1 MSWFAG
7 VLLFI
12 LLALLGFIAL
22 VLGEYVLRE
31 NRIHKVRILG
41 REEHFDPADPLFIET
56 FQLLT
61 NSTMYDGNAVEILL
75 NGDET
80 YPRMLEDL
88 RNAKSLITWHVF
100 WFKPGKLADQVR
112 EVLMERAR
120 AGVKVFF
127 LFDAIGSRG
136 LDKSYGKDLES
147 AGVEVDVFRP
157 LRWRLLYKVQERMHI
172 RCVVIDG
179 RVGYTGGF
187 GIDDHWLG
195 DGRHQD
201 QWRDT
206 NVRLVGPAVDQLQ
219 ASFVTNWG
227 ESTGAILTGDIF
239 FHPEDEPVGD
249 VSAGLIHTA
258 PSLGS
263 TNAERYFVLAISAA
277 RRRLWIT
284 NPYFLP
290 DDDFQQLLCAA
301 VDRGVDV
308 RVLTPGVHNDR
319 KSVFWASRSHYEKL
333 LRAGVRIWEYEPGM
347 IHAKTLVV
355 DGVLFSVGTINFDNR
370 SVMLNDEVTLTGHDE
385 RISRRF
391 EEVFLQ
397 DLEHAREVDL
407 ETFRSRAWTQKVRER
422 AWRTVQA
429 VL

>member
-1 MSWFAG
+1 MSWFGG
-7 VLLFI
+7 VVLFL

-22 VLGEYVLRE
+22 VLGEYLLRE
-31 NRIHKVRILG
+31 NRIHKVRFLDG
-41 REEHFDPADPLFIET
+41 EERFHAADPLFIET

-61 NSTMYDGNAVEILL
+61 NSTMYDGNSVEILL

-80 YPRMLEDL
+80 FPRLLEDL
-88 RNAKSLITWHVF
+88 RNARNLITWHVF
-100 WFKPGKLADQVR
+100 WFKPGKLADQIR

-127 LFDAIGSRG
+127 LFDAFGSRG
-136 LDKSYGKDLES
+136 LDKTYLKDLES
-147 AGVEVDVFRP
+147 AGVEVAVFRP
-157 LRWRLLYKVQERMHI
+157 LKWRLLYKVQERMHI

-179 RVGYTGGF
+179 HVGYTGGF

-195 DGRHQD
+195 DGRHAD

-206 NVRLVGPAVDQLQ
+206 NARIMGPAVDQLQ

-227 ESTGAILTGDIF
+227 ESRGEILAGDIF
-239 FHPEDEPVGD
+239 FHPENEPVGD

-258 PSLGS
+258 PSVGS

-277 RRRLWIT
+277 HRRLWIT
-284 NPYFLP
+284 NAYFLP

-301 VDRGVDV
+301 AGRGVDI
-308 RVLTPGVHNDR
+308 RVLTPGKHNDR
-319 KSVFWASRSHYEKL
+319 QSVFWASRSHYEKL
-333 LRAGVRIWEYEPGM
+333 LRNGIRIWEYDPGM
-347 IHAKTLVV
+347 VHAKTLVV
-355 DGVLFSVGTINFDNR
+355 DGILFSVGTINFDNR
-370 SVMLNDEVTLTGHDE
+370 SVMLNDEVTLAGHDE
-385 RISRRF
+385 RLSRRF
-391 EEVFLQ
+391 EEVFLE
-397 DLEHAREVDL
+397 DLEHATEIDL
-407 ETFRSRAWTQKVRER
+407 ETFRSRAWTQRVRER